1 MANNLYSHITLL
13 LVEDNAVNRMIGTAL
28 LQKWGFKVLHAENGE
43 EAVKKV
49 IAEKVDVV
57 LMDIHMPYM
66 DGMEATEAIRNMEN
80 PEKKNLPIIA
90 LTASS
95 LESDTESYLA
105 GGMDSCVIKPFKD
118 TVLIGAIKEALNKRG
133 VEI

>member
-1 MANNLYSHITLL
+1 
-13 LVEDNAVNRMIGTAL
+13 
-28 LQKWGFKVLHAENGE
+28 
-43 EAVKKV
+43 
-49 IAEKVDVV
+49 
-57 LMDIHMPYM
+57 MPYM

-118 TVLIGAIKEALNKRG
+118 TALIGAIKEALNKRG